1 MYHPSNALKRPTP
14 STPQV
19 DTEKHSGNEE
29 ELNSFSQKGPL
40 FLLVILLLAIC
51 LVTEA
56 QQQCHPSRRIRGRK
70 APPGQLWRPWC
81 WMRVGC
87 DAYHDY
93 QPPRLNNVVDDSK
106 AVWEALVFPST
117 TEVA

>member
-1 MYHPSNALKRPTP
+1 MKWLYVPPFKCFICIKRPTP
-14 STPQV
+14 STPQA

-29 ELNSFSQKGPL
+29 ELNSFSQKSPL

-70 APPGQLWRPWC
+70 AAPGQCNQKMNPDLW
-81 WMRVGC
+81 
-87 DAYHDY
+87 
-93 QPPRLNNVVDDSK
+93 
-106 AVWEALVFPST
+106 
-117 TEVA
+117 